1 MDMPMLFIFIKISDI
16 LLLQRP
22 METETR
28 SLYMKNTIF
37 IVSVS
42 ILSS

>member
-28 SLYMKNTIF
+28 SLYMKNT
-37 IVSVS
+37 
-42 ILSS
+42 